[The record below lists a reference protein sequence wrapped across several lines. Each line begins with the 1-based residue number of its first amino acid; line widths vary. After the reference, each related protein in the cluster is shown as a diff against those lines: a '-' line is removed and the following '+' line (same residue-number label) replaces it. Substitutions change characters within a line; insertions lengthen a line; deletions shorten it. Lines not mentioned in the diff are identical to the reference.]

1 MNFKTDECI
10 ELKNLQYKTMLSGG
24 SLKVETNTTDFNV
37 LDKFLED
44 NKLHNLNEN
53 WTKMDNSTK
62 IKKLTQ
68 FADKYIE
75 DNQLTE
81 EVHVKLIS
89 FLKESIDQKQL
100 MRVKDVIYDKNTK
113 EIKDIPSLYYNITN
127 QTFYLKTDKNRLH
140 TLKSLPPVKVRGT
153 LKNKNMIPSI

>member
-1 MNFKTDECI
+1 MNSKTDECI

-24 SLKVETNTTDFNV
+24 SLKVETNITDFNV

-53 WTKMDNSTK
+53 WTKMDNSNK
-62 IKKLTQ
+62 IKKLNK
-68 FADKYIE
+68 FAEKYIE

-81 EVHVKLIS
+81 ELSKLTS
-89 FLKESIDQKQL
+89 FFKESIEQNQL
-100 MRVKDVIYDKNTK
+100 MRVKDVVYDKNTK

-127 QTFYLKTDKNRLH
+127 KTFYLKTDKNRLH
-140 TLKSLPPVKVRGT
+140 TLKCLPPVKIRGT
-153 LKNKNMIPSI
+153 LKNKNNQI

>member
-1 MNFKTDECI
+1 MNSKTDECI

-24 SLKVETNTTDFNV
+24 SLKVETNITDFNV

-53 WTKMDNSTK
+53 WTKMDNSNK
-62 IKKLTQ
+62 IKKLNK
-68 FADKYIE
+68 FAEKYIE

-81 EVHVKLIS
+81 ELSKLTS
-89 FLKESIDQKQL
+89 FFKESIDQNQL
-100 MRVKDVIYDKNTK
+100 MRVKDVVYDKNTK

-127 QTFYLKTDKNRLH
+127 KTFYLKTDKNRLH
-140 TLKSLPPVKVRGT
+140 PLKCLPPVKIRGT
-153 LKNKNMIPSI
+153 LKNKNNQI

>member
-1 MNFKTDECI
+1 MNSKTDECI

-24 SLKVETNTTDFNV
+24 SLKVETNITDFNV

-53 WTKMDNSTK
+53 WTKMDNSNK
-62 IKKLTQ
+62 IKKLNK
-68 FADKYIE
+68 FAEKYIE

-81 EVHVKLIS
+81 ELSKLTS
-89 FLKESIDQKQL
+89 FFKESIDQNQL
-100 MRVKDVIYDKNTK
+100 MRVKDVVYDKNTK

-127 QTFYLKTDKNRLH
+127 KTFYLKTDKNRLH
-140 TLKSLPPVKVRGT
+140 TLKCLPPVKIRGT
-153 LKNKNMIPSI
+153 LKNKNNQI

>member
-1 MNFKTDECI
+1 MNTKTDECI

-24 SLKVETNTTDFNV
+24 SLKVEANMTDFNV

-44 NKLHNLNEN
+44 NKLHNLNDN
-53 WTKMDNSTK
+53 WTKMDNTNK
-62 IKKLTQ
+62 IKKLNT
-68 FADKYIE
+68 FAEKYIE

-81 EVHVKLIS
+81 EELIKLIS

-100 MRVKDVIYDKNTK
+100 MRVKDVVYDKNTK

-127 QTFYLKTDKNRLH
+127 KTFYLKTDKNRLH
-140 TLKSLPPVKVRGT
+140 TLKSLPPAKIKGT
-153 LKNKNMIPSI
+153 LKNKNMIPI